1 MEKEDSS
8 HRCDINTP
16 RPRNGQKC
24 SNNIKS
30 VSICIA

>member
-1 MEKEDSS
+1 MEKENSS

-16 RPRNGQKC
+16 RPRSDQKY

-30 VSICIA
+30 VSI